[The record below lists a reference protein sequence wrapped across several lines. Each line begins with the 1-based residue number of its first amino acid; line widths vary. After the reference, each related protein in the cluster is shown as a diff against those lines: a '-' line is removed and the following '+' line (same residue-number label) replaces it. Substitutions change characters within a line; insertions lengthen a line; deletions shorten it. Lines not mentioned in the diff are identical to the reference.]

1 MKWPRRRRDEPDL
14 TRAWRDIDY
23 AVVDL
28 ETTGLDLHRDSIAS
42 YGVVL
47 VEGGRILPRDT
58 YGLVRPSSPMT
69 PEAITVHALLP
80 ADVADAP
87 PVSHAVQVIESAL
100 ADRVLVAHAAWVE
113 RSFLTRA
120 FAATGRRLRCRII
133 DTAAMARAAH
143 MRCARGPGE
152 PALERLAEEL
162 RLPVLSPHHALGD
175 ARTTAQVFLALASRL
190 DTLGYRRARDFVDL
204 TAGDDVLTH

>member
-143 MRCARGPGE
+143 MRCARGPSAWPRCDRPWPRTAPRSTSCPRWTTWPG
-152 PALERLAEEL
+152 
-162 RLPVLSPHHALGD
+162 SPPCAVPMS
-175 ARTTAQVFLALASRL
+175 AQ
-190 DTLGYRRARDFVDL
+190 D
-204 TAGDDVLTH
+204 